1 MSNKTIVEEKVNTT
15 FTLPNKKVKVIPVIK
30 QGWLPKDHEASFLFK
45 HATNRFSVPLNR
57 TGQYISPLTDE
68 ETKVIES
75 HPAMS
80 LKSGDLSP
88 YRKDGNFWKDFGGIK
103 LDKSELNL
111 DLSNPMDYIT
121 YKILLLQK
129 DSIASSIP
137 ESKNKQ
143 TYKYAIVDID
153 FEDTTKSQ
161 TGNKIAEAMGLYSQM
176 MNDRQK
182 LIDTMFII
190 SRNRV
195 TSNAKLEFLQGQ
207 ITEFALKNPVRFIEI
222 MNDKDLATRI
232 LIEKAVSCKAID
244 RKGGTHKS
252 SGGDLLG
259 TDLQS
264 TVDYLND
271 KANGTVRMIIE
282 QQVQRAK

>member
-1 MSNKTIVEEKVNTT
+1 MSKPTTTEEKVSTT

-30 QGWLPKDHEASFLFK
+30 QGWLPKDHEAAFLFK

-57 TGQYISPLTDE
+57 TGQYISPLTE
-68 ETKVIES
+68 EEAKFIES

-80 LKSGDLSP
+80 LKAGDLSP
-88 YRKDGNFWKDFGGIK
+88 YNKTNNFWKDMGRIT

-121 YKILLLQK
+121 YKVLLLQK
-129 DSIASSIP
+129 DFVAPSIP

-153 FEDTTKSQ
+153 FEDSTKSQ
-161 TGNKIAEAMGLYSQM
+161 TGNLIAEAMGLYSQM

-207 ITEFALKNPVRFIEI
+207 VTEFALKNPSRFIEI

-232 LIEKAVSCKAID
+232 LIEKAVSCRAIE